1 MAEKLLT
8 CFLLQSVSM
17 AMQQGNSAGTTL
29 LVSLKHL
36 NKIMWSNLR
45 EAEDLCLPVMIFISK
60 LMSRVLGHLLG
71 AATAL
76 PIHARRNYSSA
87 SRGTSLLIW
96 QLCHFPI
103 GMQHIQS
110 KFCPL
115 PSLSHSLFL
124 C

>member
-1 MAEKLLT
+1 
-8 CFLLQSVSM
+8 
-17 AMQQGNSAGTTL
+17 
-29 LVSLKHL
+29 
-36 NKIMWSNLR
+36 
-45 EAEDLCLPVMIFISK
+45 MIFISK

-71 AATAL
+71 RVAATAL

-87 SRGTSLLIW
+87 SRGASLLIW